1 MASEG
6 IKLNDV
12 RPISVGH
19 TGTVGKL
26 LENRIALITG
36 SSKGIGKGCA
46 LLFAEHGAMV
56 IVNGRN
62 AAACDDTVEEIV
74 EAGGRAISCP
84 ADITD
89 SEQVQEMVDKIINQF
104 GTIDILVNN
113 AGTSRDGLI
122 HKMSDEQFNFILDLN
137 IKGVH
142 NLTKAVLPYFT
153 DYDRDHEFKKI
164 INLTSITGITGNFGQ
179 SNYGMAKSGVIAYT
193 KACARE
199 LSRHRINVNAVAPGF
214 TETQMT
220 QVKTEGN
227 ELGMPEAIRNL
238 AIASTPFARDGHAGM
253 PHHIASVILFYAS
266 SMSDWVTGQI
276 TTVDGG
282 MYV

>member
-12 RPISVGH
+12 RPIS
-19 TGTVGKL
+19 TAQPATVGKL
-26 LENRIALITG
+26 LENRVAIITG

-46 LLFAEHGAMV
+46 MLFAEHGAVV
-56 IVNGRN
+56 IVNGRD
-62 AAACDDTVEEIV
+62 AAACDEAVEEIV

-84 ADITD
+84 CDVTD
-89 SEQVQEMVDKIINQF
+89 SQQVQVMVDKIVGQF

-122 HKMSDEQFNFILDLN
+122 HKMSDAQFNFILDLN

-153 DYDRDHEFKKI
+153 AYERDLEFKKI
-164 INLTSITGITGNFGQ
+164 INLTSITGITGNLGQ
-179 SNYGMAKSGVIAYT
+179 SNYAMAKAGVIAYT

-220 QVKTEGN
+220 QVKEDGN
-227 ELGMPEAIRNL
+227 EMGMPKAIRNL
-238 AIASTPFARDGHAGM
+238 AISSTPFARDGHAGM

-276 TTVDGG
+276 TTVAGG